1 MSAYAGSI
9 DSALLRDERADSLFR
24 AAREANYRRI
34 DRLFAGL
41 MCFQW
46 IAGIVAAL
54 IISPRA
60 WEGSLSHVHIHV
72 WAAITLGG
80 TITIFPVMLA
90 LVRPGAGSTRY
101 TIAVSQM
108 LMSALLIHLTGG
120 RIETHFHVFG
130 SLAFLAFYRDWRV
143 FIPATI
149 VVALDHFLRGFLWP
163 QSVFGVLAPSQWRWV
178 EHAAWVIFEN
188 IFLIQSCLVTTKEM
202 RDSAAKQAELE
213 STRAA
218 AEAASRAKSE
228 FLANMSHEIRTP
240 MNGIMGMTEI
250 LMTTDLNS
258 EQTEYLNMVK
268 SSSDSLLQ
276 VINDIL
282 DFSKIEAGKLD
293 LDPIPFKLRDVLQ
306 DSVKSL
312 SIRAAQKRL
321 ELACH
326 LERNVPENLFGDPV
340 RLRQVVLNLVGNALK
355 FTEQGE
361 IVVNVAIDSVS
372 DEHLCLHF
380 SIRDT
385 GVGIPKEKQSS
396 IFESFTQADGSMSRR
411 YGGTGLGLT
420 ISNRLVGMMGG
431 KIWVESAPGKGST
444 FHFTASFQIVDPD
457 CKHSEPPVDV
467 SWTNLPVLVV
477 DDNDTNRRILFEML
491 LNWGMRP
498 TLAESTR
505 SALVALD
512 AVKGS
517 PTAFPL
523 ILIDA
528 HMPEMDGFAL
538 AKRIVEMPEFR
549 DSVVVMLTS
558 AGQPTDA
565 RRCRELGLAAYLTK
579 PVGQTEL
586 LDVISNALRGSHQGS
601 HQKSAETVRTLPRAR
616 RSLQILLAEDNVVNQ
631 KLAVLLLQRRGHS
644 VTVVGDGKQAID
656 MLAAHHFDV
665 CLMDIQMPELTGL
678 EATAFIRER
687 ERGASRH
694 LPIIAMTAHAIK
706 GDREICLQ
714 AGMDGYVSK
723 PVRAEELFQQ
733 IESCVSGGAP
743 VQQPLSVVTKRSA
756 PFDQA
761 AFLARMGGE
770 QDLGAQIAEAFFIEG
785 HELMQPIRE
794 ALRRKDA
801 IEIARLAHGL
811 KGAISNF
818 TSGAAF
824 HSAVRLEQ
832 YAKEGD
838 TSLAADAFKQLERD
852 IEELMNALKDFVNAV
867 PKV

>member
-1 MSAYAGSI
+1 MSAHAI
-9 DSALLRDERADSLFR
+9 AQTNPAMAQQERAESLFQT
-24 AAREANYRRI
+24 ARQVNCRRV
-34 DRLFAGL
+34 DRLIARL

-46 IAGIVAAL
+46 VAGIVAAL
-54 IISPRA
+54 VISPRA
-60 WEGSLSHVHIHV
+60 WEGSTSHVHIHV
-72 WAAITLGG
+72 WASIILGG
-80 TITIFPVMLA
+80 LISVPAVYLA
-90 LVRPGAGSTRY
+90 FSRPGSVLSRHV
-101 TIAVSQM
+101 IAVSQM
-108 LMSALLIHLTGG
+108 LTSALLIHLSGG

-149 VVALDHFLRGFLWP
+149 VVAVDHFLRGFFWP

-178 EHAAWVIFEN
+178 EHAAWVLFEN
-188 IFLIQSCLVTTKEM
+188 VFLIQSCLVTTREMKE
-202 RDSAAKQAELE
+202 SATKQAELE
-213 STRAA
+213 ATRSA

-293 LDPIPFKLRDVLQ
+293 LDPVPFKVREVLQ

-312 SIRAAQKRL
+312 SVRAAQKRL

-326 LERNVPENLFGDPV
+326 VESNVPENLFGDPV
-340 RLRQVVLNLVGNALK
+340 RLRQIILNLVGNALK
-355 FTEQGE
+355 FTEHGE
-361 IVVNVAIDSVS
+361 IVVNVSIDSVS
-372 DEHLCLHF
+372 EEHLSLHF
-380 SIRDT
+380 SICDT
-385 GVGIPKEKQSS
+385 GVGIAKEKQSS
-396 IFESFTQADGSMSRR
+396 IFESFTQADGSMSRK

-420 ISNRLVGMMGG
+420 ISNRLVNMMGG
-431 KIWVESAPGKGST
+431 KIWVESEPGKGSM
-444 FHFTASFQIVDPD
+444 FHFTASFQIVDQD
-457 CKHSEPPVDV
+457 AKHSEPPVV
-467 SWTNLPVLVV
+467 SWNNLPVLVV

-498 TLAESTR
+498 TLAESGK

-538 AKRIVEMPEFR
+538 ARRIVDMPEFR
-549 DSVVVMLTS
+549 ESAVVMLTS
-558 AGQPTDA
+558 AGQPADA

-579 PVGQTEL
+579 PVGQSEL
-586 LDVISNALRGSHQGS
+586 LDAITNALRGT
-601 HQKSAETVRTLPRAR
+601 QKSSRQKSPETLRTLPRAQ

-644 VTVVGDGKQAID
+644 VSVVGDGKQAVDAI
-656 MLAAHHFDV
+656 ASHHYDV

-687 ERGASRH
+687 ERSTSRH
-694 LPIIAMTAHAIK
+694 
-706 GDREICLQ
+706 
-714 AGMDGYVSK
+714 
-723 PVRAEELFQQ
+723 
-733 IESCVSGGAP
+733 
-743 VQQPLSVVTKRSA
+743 
-756 PFDQA
+756 
-761 AFLARMGGE
+761 
-770 QDLGAQIAEAFFIEG
+770 
-785 HELMQPIRE
+785 
-794 ALRRKDA
+794 
-801 IEIARLAHGL
+801 
-811 KGAISNF
+811 
-818 TSGAAF
+818 
-824 HSAVRLEQ
+824 
-832 YAKEGD
+832 
-838 TSLAADAFKQLERD
+838 
-852 IEELMNALKDFVNAV
+852 
-867 PKV
+867 